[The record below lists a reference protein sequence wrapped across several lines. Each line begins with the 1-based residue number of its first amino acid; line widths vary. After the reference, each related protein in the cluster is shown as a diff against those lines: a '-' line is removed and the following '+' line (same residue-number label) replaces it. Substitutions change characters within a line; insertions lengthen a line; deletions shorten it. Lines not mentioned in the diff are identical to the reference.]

1 VEQATLMNSNSYS
14 PGLHK
19 LVTLQVDDINKLT
32 NSKQFIKFTDTILE
46 KFDLEKVG
54 LVTHDFDND
63 SFTIAVCLKESHI
76 CIHTWPEFQQLTL
89 DVYLCNYLQD
99 NSAKVRAVVNDYI
112 DYFSAVIIKDF
123 EINR

>member
-1 VEQATLMNSNSYS
+1 MNSNSYS

-32 NSKQFIKFTDTILE
+32 NSKQFIVFTDAILE

>member
-1 VEQATLMNSNSYS
+1 MNLNSYS

-19 LVTLQVDDINKLT
+19 LVTLQVDSIKKLT
-32 NSKQFIKFTDTILE
+32 DSKEYITVTNQILD
-46 KFDLEKVG
+46 KYGLEQVG
-54 LVTHDFDND
+54 IIVHDFDNE

-76 CIHTWPEFQQLTL
+76 CIHTWPEFSQLTL

-99 NSAKVRAVVNDYI
+99 NSAKVKAVTQAYM
-112 DYFSAVIIKDF
+112 DYFDAVIIKDF

>member
-1 VEQATLMNSNSYS
+1 MNSNSYS

-19 LVTLQVDDINKLT
+19 LVTLQVDSIEKLT
-32 NSKQFIKFTDTILE
+32 DSKEYIAITNQILD
-46 KFDLEKVG
+46 KYGLEQVG
-54 LVTHDFDND
+54 IIVHDFDND

-76 CIHTWPEFQQLTL
+76 CIHTWPEFNQLTL

-99 NSAKVRAVVNDYI
+99 NSAKVKAVTQAYM
-112 DYFSAVIIKDF
+112 DYFDAVIIKDF

>member
-1 VEQATLMNSNSYS
+1 MNSISYS

-19 LVTLQVDDINKLT
+19 LITLQVDKPEKLT
-32 NSKQFIKFTDTILE
+32 DSKGFVAITDAILE
-46 KFDLEKVG
+46 KYNLEKVG
-54 LVTHDFDND
+54 IVVHDFDND

-76 CIHTWPEFQQLTL
+76 CIHTWPEFGQLTL

-99 NSAKVRAVVNDYI
+99 NSQKVKAVMDDYI
-112 DYFSAVIIKDF
+112 AYFEGAIIKDF